1 MRCPRFAARLRPSAV
16 RVRIKSR
23 STSAKPPRTAI
34 IKRPVLVAVSAHGS
48 ASDRNCALASHN
60 PLDDGEEVE
69 GAARQSV
76 NPRHRHHVAGGEGLQ
91 HFEKLPPVVVRARH
105 LLPVNLGGASGL
117 TKLLKLAVEGLPVG
131 ADAVIADK
139 AFFGVRFVHILCK
152 P

>member
-1 MRCPRFAARLRPSAV
+1 M
-16 RVRIKSR
+16 
-23 STSAKPPRTAI
+23 
-34 IKRPVLVAVSAHGS
+34 LVAVSAHGS

-91 HFEKLPPVVVRARH
+91 HFEKLAPVAVRAGH
-105 LLPVNLGGASGL
+105 LLAINLGGASCRA
-117 TKLLKLAVEGLPVG
+117 KLLKLAVERLTHGT
-131 ADAVIADK
+131 DAGIAEM
-139 AFFGVRFVHILCK
+139 AVLRVSFGHKLRE